1 MISIHPAQ
9 NRQAP
14 HRSIRAVPLA
24 VACSLLAHA
33 LAAVGL
39 AFSPVG
45 RLTEEPI
52 AEVEFAGREGVVI
65 IEASFAAAATPADPV
80 VEIPRAEAPIEVT
93 PQEARIE
100 HRLYRQAPS
109 QAIDFESPPV
119 ELSDFGE
126 TPPPGIRPAE
136 IAADGQPAAVRPLA
150 ASLNKAAA
158 EPPAVAVSPPSSAAP
173 MTAGFETPA
182 SFAGNAPPVYPAMA
196 VNNRWSGSVL
206 LKLWIDEAG
215 AVKVIH
221 PPCSLNATFTGS
233 SASGFKN

>member
-1 MISIHPAQ
+1 M
-9 NRQAP
+9 R
-14 HRSIRAVPLA
+14 
-24 VACSLLAHA
+24 
-33 LAAVGL
+33 AAVGL

-126 TPPPGIRPAE
+126 TPPPAIRPAE
-136 IAADGQPAAVRPLA
+136 IAADWQPAAVRPLA
-150 ASLNKAAA
+150 ASLSKAAA
-158 EPPAVAVSPPSSAAP
+158 EPPAVALSPPSSAAP

-215 AVKVIH
+215 AVTDVRIERSSGH
-221 PPCSLNATFTGS
+221 GVLDAAAVNAVRHWRGKPKRVDGRGVATIELQEIKFRLPR
-233 SASGFKN
+233 